1 MAGRSLGPFALHGCS
16 AIYLLLAE
24 PQLGAGT
31 RAKCFC
37 YQGNHGFLFKSLLVL
52 LSFKKHIKH
61 MITGHLISTQDFCKM
76 TKNSL

>member
-31 RAKCFC
+31 QALAKCLC
-37 YQGNHGFLFKSLLVL
+37 YQGNHGFLFITLVL
-52 LSFKKHIKH
+52 LFSFKNAL
-61 MITGHLISTQDFCKM
+61 MITGGSLSAQAFCK
-76 TKNSL
+76 TSSK